1 MEKKV
6 IVVNK
11 EKCTGCKICE
21 FVCSLYHE
29 NEINPIKSRIQIIS
43 WEIEGIDIPMV
54 CQQCEDAPCAAV
66 CPTHAIY
73 RDQQTGAMLI
83 NKEVCIGCRMC
94 IYVCPFGGS
103 SINPD
108 TEEVIKCDL
117 CEGEPKCVEFCPT
130 QALEYMPISKAVLAK
145 KRVAAQ
151 RLGDLFQA
159 LPTAYI
165 S

>member
-1 MEKKV
+1 MEKV
-6 IVVNK
+6 LFVDP

-73 RDQQTGAMLI
+73 RDQQTGAMLV
-83 NKEVCIGCRMC
+83 KEEACIGCRMC
-94 IYVCPFGGS
+94 INVCPFGGS

-108 TEEVIKCDL
+108 TGEVIKCDL
-117 CEGEPKCVEFCPT
+117 CGGEPKCVEFCST
-130 QALEYMPISKAVLAK
+130 QALEYMPISKAVLVK

-151 RLGDLFQA
+151 RLGDLFQT
-159 LPTAYI
+159 LPTAYV